1 MSTPENQPAPISRRE
16 SLKRAAGALALGL
29 GAPAAFAA
37 SGPKEKARTV
47 LAFYKRETKDFAFDG
62 KGNDLIA
69 KMEVPDEIAQMLSG
83 REGFGFLKL
92 GDIDGESGRVYEV
105 RPRRG

>member
-29 GAPAAFAA
+29 GAPAALAA
-37 SGPKEKARTV
+37 SGPKEEARTV
-47 LAFYKRETKDFAFDG
+47 LAFYKIGAKSFAFDG
-62 KGNDLIA
+62 KGNDHIA
-69 KMEVPDEIAQMLSG
+69 TMEVPDEIARMLSG

-92 GDIDGESGRVYEV
+92 GDIDGERGQIYEV
-105 RPRRG
+105 RPKRG